1 MEYPELG
8 PTRLKVQLLVLPQDN
23 SQNHISYL
31 RHCTEKARELC
42 APRSQSK
49 KKKSKPI
56 IPEPILCGGTKRKM
70 QVLPLP

>member
-31 RHCTEKARELC
+31 RALHRKSQGTLCT
-42 APRSQSK
+42 QITVK